1 MLVQCPV
8 QLRWLKRV
16 SLSNFSRDAKCL
28 FLQSLA
34 LAGEKIAWEE
44 GSSAQVKAGLLFQ
57 LKKKL

>member
-8 QLRWLKRV
+8 LLRWLKRV

-34 LAGEKIAWEE
+34 LEGEKIAWEE
-44 GSSAQVKAGLLFQ
+44 GSS
-57 LKKKL
+57 